1 MLTEPQQLKPEARRV
16 PSRLFEVLPTLL
28 FRPLASTNRENYW
41 RLLIALYEEFFGPD
55 AEVPPASG
63 WERRQLTLF
72 IENHLEQDDPWQAE
86 DGDGQLT
93 PINNRANTYLN
104 YLTDA
109 GWFEEE
115 QVGLTRTLA
124 MTAVVSRFLS
134 TLQAFAEETPAKVG
148 AKMRSI
154 EDTLR
159 RVLDPESN
167 VYGDDFIEAGDS
179 AHALLTGIAAMSLNV
194 RTLQREIFKASTP
207 GAAIR
212 RLFEDYIS
220 KHVMADYADL
230 AGADHPLARKAE
242 VLNLTQEINFGE
254 HRERIIK
261 WLAERRYKGDA
272 ATAEAAYDKA
282 ARRLSN
288 VYRLQDYFD
297 RLSQDQ
303 RHIERRMLAMI
314 EYQLRAPGQFE
325 KRIKKAIAGIHA
337 AEDFDAA
344 MPIGPGALLSGE
356 LLFHPRIARPAIP
369 RTADSRRQM
378 TVEQEAKMNLHRRSR
393 DSRTAMPTEVR
404 VYLRGVMGSNRQIRA
419 SQLPITSIKQF
430 RVVQTLSTYAQEAM
444 TGYGKKPHRE
454 GISKRLHDYRFQS
467 AGDERITG
475 PFLDMPDFYITK
487 VK

>member
-1 MLTEPQQLKPEARRV
+1 M
-16 PSRLFEVLPTLL
+16 PSSLFEVLPSQL

-63 WERRQLTLF
+63 WERRQLTQF
-72 IENHLEQDDPWQAE
+72 IENHLEHEDPWQAE
-86 DGDGQLT
+86 DGEEQLT
-93 PINNRANTYLN
+93 PVNVRSNTYLN
-104 YLTDA
+104 RLTEA

-115 QVGLTRTLA
+115 QVGLTRVLA
-124 MTAVVSRFLS
+124 MTAVVSRFLAM
-134 TLQAFAEETPAKVG
+134 LQSFTDETPAKVG

-159 RVLDPESN
+159 RVLDPESK
-167 VYGDDFIEAGDS
+167 VYGDDFLEAGDS
-179 AHALLTGIAAMSLNV
+179 AHALLTGIAALSLNV
-194 RTLQREIFKASTP
+194 RTLQREIFKAATP
-207 GAAIR
+207 GAVIR

-230 AGADHPLARKAE
+230 AGTDHPLARKAE
-242 VLNLTQEINFGE
+242 VLNLTQEIHYGG
-254 HRERIIK
+254 HRERIIH
-261 WLAERRYKGDA
+261 WLSERRYKGDR
-272 ATAEAAYDKA
+272 ATAEAAYEKT

-325 KRIKKAIAGIHA
+325 KRIKKAIAGVNA
-337 AEDFDAA
+337 AEDYDVA
-344 MPIGPGALLSGE
+344 MPVGPGPLLSDEG
-356 LLFHPRIARPAIP
+356 LYPPRIARPPIP
-369 RTADSRRQM
+369 RMADARRQM
-378 TVEQEAKMNLHRRSR
+378 TVEQEARMNLHRRAR
-393 DSRTAMPTEVR
+393 DARTAMPTEVR
-404 VYLRGVMGSNRQIRA
+404 VYLRGVMGQNRKIRA

-430 RVVQTLSTYAQEAM
+430 RLVQTLSTYAQEAL
-444 TGYGKKPHRE
+444 TGAGKKPHRE
-454 GISKRLHDYRFQS
+454 GASKRLPGYQFQN
-467 AGDERITG
+467 AGSERICG